1 MWFLTMPT
9 PGLKQ
14 DSIVPFRT
22 GTLNYKTLFSDT
34 MKVQSD
40 KQDRLREAIQLCAI
54 HYERMSFAYGK
65 IEKYFPL
72 TRGEYSSLDPVEL
85 SFFDQ
90 LIFRFSRLQDG
101 MGGKLFPALLE
112 SLGEEVRGVP
122 FIDLLTKL
130 EELNLLD
137 DSKNWLILRE
147 TRNILNH
154 EYPFITEEVIE
165 GLNQLSDHYLLIASI
180 WKRLEQYAN
189 QRFKFS

>member
-1 MWFLTMPT
+1 
-9 PGLKQ
+9 
-14 DSIVPFRT
+14 
-22 GTLNYKTLFSDT
+22 
-34 MKVQSD
+34 MKAQSD
-40 KQDRLREAIQLCAI
+40 KQDRLREAIQLCII

-72 TRGEYSSLDPVEL
+72 TQEKYTSLDPVEL

-101 MGGKLFPALLE
+101 IGGKLFPALLE

-154 EYPFITEEVIE
+154 EYPFVTEEVIE
-165 GLNQLSDHYLLIASI
+165 GLNQLNDHYHLIISI
-180 WKRLEQYAN
+180 WERVKQYVHKRFGL
-189 QRFKFS
+189 S